1 MCAGGRFG
9 CRKRAGGVIA
19 HSLGVVGTRF
29 AAIQDDLVDGGL
41 QRREHGDM
49 ILSYLRVAGQKPEHA
64 SAVYLSA
71 CSNRVDK
78 RLEAFVDHREN
89 DALQHHAA
97 ALRREQVRERCVKD
111 EARRFHRGS
120 HARLQAIQIKD
131 ASRESVVNQLSGDAR
146 DDIRPVVSPRRR
158 AKAHALLGLPDS
170 GMLCRAICHF
180 CANRL
185 ARMLVT
191 DHAYVA
197 LLKFFE
203 GVRFTK
209 RFITLYFMFLGVG
222 SRFFRSTFFLNRCP
236 CKEWAGGWG

>member
-1 MCAGGRFG
+1 MQ
-9 CRKRAGGVIA
+9 AGGVSA
-19 HSLGVVGTRF
+19 HRLGVVGARF

-49 ILSYLRVAGQKPEHA
+49 ISSYLRVAGQKPQHA
-64 SAVYLSA
+64 SAVYLGA

-97 ALRREQVRERCVKD
+97 GLRREQVRERCVKD
-111 EARRFHRGS
+111 EARRFDRGS

-146 DDIRPVVSPRRR
+146 DDIRPVVSPRCR
-158 AKAHALLGLPDS
+158 AKPHALLGLPES
-170 GMLCRAICHF
+170 GTLCRAICHF

-191 DHAYVA
+191 DHGEKAWYLDA
-197 LLKFFE
+197 
-203 GVRFTK
+203 
-209 RFITLYFMFLGVG
+209 
-222 SRFFRSTFFLNRCP
+222 RCVT
-236 CKEWAGGWG
+236 AQF